1 MHCRLL
7 LVCALPL
14 ILGGA
19 LGCGGPKPDEATTAQ
34 PRPAAD
40 AEWAWLQRTQQELQG
55 LRAHAAASPA
65 DAQLVR
71 QAETL
76 GADFDRRLVEFL
88 NADPPVQ
95 GEPLSDRQKAAL
107 RMKTDEDIHLA
118 QTFID
123 KGGDY
128 QRAIDI
134 YREALAV
141 DPGNTRIREAL
152 ARAEARRY
160 VTREAFA
167 QVQGGMDQ
175 EAVRKLLGQPNLNN
189 VRAYGER
196 GVVGWFYPKDASGAA
211 AAVWFHK
218 EDGRFTVY
226 LSDFDSIQP
235 QAPPAEPPPAPA
247 PPGEAPPGET

>member
-7 LVCALPL
+7 LLCALLPAL
-14 ILGGA
+14 AGA
-19 LGCGGPKPDEATTAQ
+19 PGCGGPKPDEAGTARPQ
-34 PRPAAD
+34 PATD
-40 AEWAWLQRTQQELQG
+40 AEWSWLQGTRKELDVR
-55 LRAHAAASPA
+55 RARAAANPA
-65 DAQLVR
+65 DARLAR
-71 QAETL
+71 EAEAR
-76 GADFDRRLVEFL
+76 GAEFNRRLVELL

-95 GEPLSDRQKAAL
+95 GEPLSERQKAAL

-118 QTFID
+118 RTFID

-141 DPGNTRIREAL
+141 DPGNSRLREEL

-218 EDGRFTVY
+218 EAGRFTVY
-226 LSDFDSIQP
+226 LADFDAIQP

-247 PPGEAPPGET
+247 PPRET